1 MDFEH
6 IGPVQM
12 LVVGFGPDA
21 EYRGAILDELDD
33 LTERG
38 LIRVIDMQFV
48 MKGEDGDLLALESSD
63 LTVDEAIELGAVI
76 GSLIGLGQ
84 GGEEGAEAG
93 AVAGALAAA
102 DRAFGMTAADI
113 AAIAAD
119 LEPGTA
125 VGMLLFEHVW
135 AAKFKY
141 AMRSTGGV
149 PIAQGFLT
157 PEALFMVGRE
167 VQAIV
172 EAEAVIEIADAVK
185 GAAMLDALAT
195 VSAAEEIKAA
205 AAAEALQALIVAG
218 YIEDFAAEAALAA
231 LAEAGL
237 ISELALAEAE
247 RTALLAEQEAEEAVA
262 AINAA
267 VEETSA

>member
-33 LTERG
+33 LTARG
-38 LIRVIDMQFV
+38 LIRVIDLQFV
-48 MKGEDGDLLALESSD
+48 MKTEDGDLLALESSD
-63 LTVDEAIELGAVI
+63 LSAEEAMEFGAVI
-76 GSLIGLGQ
+76 GSLIGQGE
-84 GGEEGAEAG
+84 GGEEGAAAG

-113 AAIAAD
+113 ADIAAR

-141 AMRSTGGV
+141 ALRSTGGV

-157 PEALFMVGRE
+157 PEALFMVGQE

-172 EAEAVIEIADAVK
+172 EAEATIEIAEAVK
-185 GAAMLDALAT
+185 GAAMLDALAA

-218 YIEDFAAEAALAA
+218 FIEDYAAEQALDALVAAD
-231 LAEAGL
+231 L

-247 RTALLAEQEAEEAVA
+247 RTALLAQQEAQEAVA

-267 VEETSA
+267 IEQTAE

>member
-1 MDFEH
+1 
-6 IGPVQM
+6 
-12 LVVGFGPDA
+12 
-21 EYRGAILDELDD
+21 
-33 LTERG
+33 
-38 LIRVIDMQFV
+38 
-48 MKGEDGDLLALESSD
+48 
-63 LTVDEAIELGAVI
+63 
-76 GSLIGLGQ
+76 
-84 GGEEGAEAG
+84 
-93 AVAGALAAA
+93 
-102 DRAFGMTAADI
+102 MTAADI

-157 PEALFMVGRE
+157 PEALFMVGKE

-195 VSAAEEIKAA
+195 RQRGRGDQGRGRGGGAAGAHRGG
-205 AAAEALQALIVAG
+205 LHRRFRGRSCHRRAG
-218 YIEDFAAEAALAA
+218 RRRADLRTG
-231 LAEAGL
+231 AG
-237 ISELALAEAE
+237 
-247 RTALLAEQEAEEAVA
+247 RG
-262 AINAA
+262 
-267 VEETSA
+267 